1 MHLSRTAPPHAPA
14 VICVACGTYARPRDV
29 PWPQH
34 AVGCSVRTAQQRREL
49 DLRLAAAAAVAGRLA
64 AA

>member
-1 MHLSRTAPPHAPA
+1 MNRSRTAPPPAPV
-14 VICVACGTYARPRDV
+14 VICVACGTYARPLEV

-49 DLRLAAAAAVAGRLA
+49 DLRLAAAAVVAGRLA

>member
-1 MHLSRTAPPHAPA
+1 MNLSRTAPAHAPA

-34 AVGCSVRTAQQRREL
+34 AVGCSVRTAQQLREL
-49 DLRLAAAAAVAGRLA
+49 ELRLPAAPAGRVAAA
-64 AA
+64 